1 MKNVLKKFGE
11 GVDVGRGPC
20 CDAMA
25 TWQLATQ
32 RLDYQHRKIDTT
44 HGPDAENGHQDVMQI
59 AH

>member
-1 MKNVLKKFGE
+1 M
-11 GVDVGRGPC
+11 GRGPC